1 MQITFDEKKKLDTN
15 PIFGLFVQGENRA
28 ESIQIKGP
36 KVLGALDLS
45 QLRMAVRVTSPQY
58 KTTVEKTLEQTADED
73 TITLTWNVDKQF
85 TGSPGPVQVMLIGY
99 GGNNEVI
106 KITSSGI
113 TVKEDQTFGDAPP
126 ESTWEQILQQMQA
139 FAAQAYESKTAAKI
153 SETNAKASETAAKTS
168 ETNAKAS
175 ETAAA
180 SSAAAAKTSETNA
193 AGSVSTASAKAEDA
207 GESASAAAASAAAAK
222 TSEINAKASETAAK
236 TSETNAAS
244 SETNAAGS
252 ASTASAKA
260 DDAGESASAAAASA
274 VAAKTS
280 ETNAKA
286 SETAA
291 KTSETNAKASETAAA
306 SSASAAKTSASAAAS
321 SETNAANS
329 KTAAADSAS
338 AAAGSASAAENSAS
352 AAAVS
357 ASAAENSASA
367 AAGSQKA
374 AEEKAAQATNAAGT
388 AVAAAGTAAADAAAQ
403 AAAKT
408 EQQIRRYADDR
419 YARPLVT
426 KTGPAA
432 SLEVYPDEQ
441 SNLKVYANGFT
452 RQAGSGD
459 PSPTNVR
466 AITNGGIVLHKTV
479 FNGSENWQPAGGGI
493 GETRYFLLN
502 GAYSGDLVSSAL
514 YSERYPGVP
523 ITTTNSVQG
532 ISGYKTTCYI
542 RDSKYDTVDDFKA
555 ALQANPLLVWYA
567 TTDGTGTLYAP
578 IVLEGGEYRATCL
591 PLTAPLC
598 EGDSV
603 VSWARSGCDKVLV
616 LDGQNNG
623 LSVQSINSLDIVNFS
638 LFRPEVLNIINRI
651 GYSEYL
657 PNMGSTTIA
666 NATSPGFII
675 SGNTIYTRLA
685 GADLV
690 SYGYAEKGN
699 TAQALT
705 AGKAYFAAH
714 PLTVWYRSTN
724 YTPAAD
730 IPVSLETHQQ
740 AVLVLYGTEKSHTY
754 ADLLYLD
761 EVSTPFAKDRY
772 SGICSHY
779 QYTLYAIGK
788 ISVDDGSAG
797 ASSVSVIYNPGGAYT
812 VDEEGLT
819 KWKADLAA
827 QYAAGTPVTIV
838 YQIATPITYAHPAVV
853 LPALPDDTGKVT
865 ITGQRDGTVTAVFNK
880 SIIKEIAEIK
890 AAMLAMGAN
899 LSM

>member
-113 TVKEDQTFGDAPP
+113 TVKEDQTFGNAPP

-168 ETNAKAS
+168 ETNA
-175 ETAAA
+175 
-180 SSAAAAKTSETNA
+180 
-193 AGSVSTASAKAEDA
+193 
-207 GESASAAAASAAAAK
+207 
-222 TSEINAKASETAAK
+222 
-236 TSETNAAS
+236 
-244 SETNAAGS
+244 AGS

-274 VAAKTS
+274 A
-280 ETNAKA
+280 
-286 SETAA
+286 AA

-306 SSASAAKTSASAAAS
+306 SSEANAKASETAAAS

-338 AAAGSASAAENSAS
+338 AAENSAS

-357 ASAAENSASA
+357 
-367 AAGSQKA
+367 QKV

-432 SLEVYPDEQ
+432 SLEVYPDKQ

-452 RQAGSGD
+452 KQAGSGD

-466 AITNGGIVLHKTV
+466 AITNGGLRLKELVIQGT
-479 FNGSENWQPAGGGI
+479 ENWNFNPATAKPNTVAVYLTASNMQTYSIPTKATGYCNVLAWSNASYALDAPSVYAEFVFALRFANADLYKYGYDGT
-493 GETRYFLLN
+493 TRTALAACK
-502 GAYSGDLVSSAL
+502 AYLAA
-514 YSERYPGVP
+514 RY
-523 ITTTNSVQG
+523 
-532 ISGYKTTCYI
+532 
-542 RDSKYDTVDDFKA
+542 A
-555 ALQANPLLVWYA
+555 AGNPVIVWYVPADESQA
-567 TTDGTGTLYAP
+567 TDLYAP
-578 IVLEGGEYRATCL
+578 IILQGGEYRATCL

-603 VSWARSGCDKVLV
+603 VSWVRSGCDKVV
-616 LDGQNNG
+616 TFDGSEDWTFVSSGKGWMKAYTPAAGCVSGTAVGDWLRKGAVDEWNSNFIAG
-623 LSVQSINSLDIVNFS
+623 YVVSLQSG
-638 LFRPEVLNIINRI
+638 NI
-651 GYSEYL
+651 GVCV
-657 PNMGSTTIA
+657 PTDKTTIQDFKAILLA
-666 NATSPGFII
+666 N
-675 SGNTIYTRLA
+675 
-685 GADLV
+685 
-690 SYGYAEKGN
+690 
-699 TAQALT
+699 
-705 AGKAYFAAH
+705 
-714 PLTVWYRSTN
+714 PLTVWYRSIN
-724 YTPAAD
+724 YTEGAD
-730 IPVSLETHQQ
+730 IAVSMETHQR
-740 AVLVLYGTEKSHTY
+740 AAPVLDGAEKSHIY
-754 ADLLYLD
+754 DRYFYLD
-761 EVSTPFAKDRY
+761 DPSIWYASYGV
-772 SGICSHY
+772 GICSHY
-779 QYTLYAIGK
+779 RYGLYAAGTIG
-788 ISVDDGSAG
+788 VSAAVEAG
-797 ASSVSVIYNPGGAYT
+797 VIYTPGEAYT
-812 VDEEGLT
+812 NDEEGLT

-838 YQIATPITYAHPAVV
+838 YQLATHITYAHPAVE

-865 ITGQRDGTVTAVFNK
+865 ITGQSGGTVTAVFNK

>member
-1 MQITFDEKKKLDTN
+1 M
-15 PIFGLFVQGENRA
+15 
-28 ESIQIKGP
+28 
-36 KVLGALDLS
+36 
-45 QLRMAVRVTSPQY
+45 
-58 KTTVEKTLEQTADED
+58 
-73 TITLTWNVDKQF
+73 ITLTNGAQVPENSVQLQTAAAIDGYCVTQTLRLVQYDETLPVAAVQLTIRNQPYTPPAGAGLNVRMSKPDG
-85 TGSPGPVQVMLIGY
+85 TTVYNPCLGMD
-99 GGNNEVI
+99 
-106 KITSSGI
+106 SSGI
-113 TVKEDQTFGDAPP
+113 VYFAFT
-126 ESTWEQILQQMQA
+126 QQMTIAAGYGTLTVEITDGGVKNSAPIIVDIKRNPVPEGSVESSDEFLTLQELLA
-139 FAAQAYESKTAAKI
+139 KVEKLAAQAESSAA
-153 SETNAKASETAAKTS
+153 AAKTS

-175 ETAAA
+175 EK
-180 SSAAAAKTSETNA
+180 AAKTSETNA
-193 AGSVSTASAKAEDA
+193 AGSASTASEKADDA

-222 TSEINAKASETAAK
+222 TSE
-236 TSETNAAS
+236 
-244 SETNAAGS
+244 
-252 ASTASAKA
+252 
-260 DDAGESASAAAASA
+260 
-274 VAAKTS
+274 
-280 ETNAKA
+280 TNAKA

-291 KTSETNAKASETAAA
+291 ASSETNAKASETAAA
-306 SSASAAKTSASAAAS
+306 SSEANAKASETAAASSEANAKASETAAAS

-338 AAAGSASAAENSAS
+338 AAAGSASAA
-352 AAAVS
+352 AVS
-357 ASAAENSASA
+357 
-367 AAGSQKA
+367 QKV

-432 SLEVYPDEQ
+432 SLEVYPDKQ

-578 IVLEGGEYRATCL
+578 IILQGGEYRATCL
-591 PLTAPLC
+591 LLNAPLC

-603 VSWARSGCDKVLV
+603 VSWARSGCDKVV
-616 LDGQNNG
+616 TFDGSEDENWEAYQNCFVIWGVFVN
-623 LSVQSINSLDIVNFS
+623 SVQMSPSGKSENIYTNILYQQSPDSSSQHAVGTFYAVNT
-638 LFRPEVLNIINRI
+638 P
-651 GYSEYL
+651 
-657 PNMGSTTIA
+657 T
-666 NATSPGFII
+666 
-675 SGNTIYTRLA
+675 SGNF
-685 GADLV
+685 LV
-690 SYGYAEKGN
+690 VNLNGDTDISAFR
-699 TAQALT
+699 AAL
-705 AGKAYFAAH
+705 AAH

-724 YTPAAD
+724 YTEAAD
-730 IPVSLETHQQ
+730 IPVSLEKHRR
-740 AVLVLYGTEKSHTY
+740 ASLVLDGTENAFLSSIGYMEVHFPASAKSPLGEKGSS
-754 ADLLYLD
+754 D
-761 EVSTPFAKDRY
+761 V
-772 SGICSHY
+772 CSHANY
-779 QYTLYAIGK
+779 IYDARGTGFYMAKHDSRVFG
-788 ISVDDGSAG
+788 GSAYVQAAG
-797 ASSVSVIYNPGGAYT
+797 WSSAGDCKAYF
-812 VDEEGLT
+812 
-819 KWKADLAA
+819 AA

-838 YQIATPITYAHPAVV
+838 YQLDDPVAYAHPAVV

-865 ITGQRDGTVTAVFNK
+865 ITGQSGGTVTAVFNK